1 MNFYA
6 FTCKTNEIIITLKL
20 YRIYIKYL
28 KQSVDYNVSISAT
41 NL

>member
-20 YRIYIKYL
+20 YRIYIYKL
-28 KQSVDYNVSISAT
+28 FKAEC
-41 NL
+41 